1 MRGSHNG
8 PLMPVSIK
16 DAKCTRFDGPPR
28 VVALGFQLRN
38 GNLTKPVDMF
48 DDPAFDRTRVEAQH
62 ITDYMRRHGPFEP
75 HRLPMADM
83 EYTTLPKVM
92 KKLGTRFKKVK

>member
-1 MRGSHNG
+1 
-8 PLMPVSIK
+8 
-16 DAKCTRFDGPPR
+16 
-28 VVALGFQLRN
+28 
-38 GNLTKPVDMF
+38 MF
-48 DDPAFDRTRVEAQH
+48 DDPAFDSTRREAQH

-92 KKLGTRFKKVK
+92 KKLGTRFKKIQ

>member
-1 MRGSHNG
+1 MG
-8 PLMPVSIK
+8 
-16 DAKCTRFDGPPR
+16 
-28 VVALGFQLRN
+28 LGFQVKN
-38 GNLTKPVDMF
+38 SILTEPVDLF
-48 DDPAFDRTRVEAQH
+48 NDPAFDRVRKEVLH

-92 KKLGTRFKKVK
+92 KKLGSRFKKMK